1 VNPDHAQEGTDT
13 GDVVREL
20 AAGTA
25 GHRQLFGVAYRML
38 GSVHDA
44 EDALQEGFRRWQ
56 ELTAQQR
63 SLIREPVAWLTR
75 VISRI
80 CLDELGTAR
89 ARRESYTG
97 FWLPEPV
104 LGSAAGA
111 IGGAVGAF
119 GASSAQHS
127 QAADPA
133 DVVTLDESVSMA
145 LLVAM
150 EQLSPAERVSLILH
164 DVFGVPFAE
173 IADIVGRTPEASR
186 QLATSARRNIRRQ
199 PRFDVQGADRDRVVA
214 AFAKACLDGDVE
226 ALAGVLDPNV
236 VSRADGG
243 RVVMVARKPVVG
255 AIAVARYLLGVLTR
269 RQELGGPVEATM
281 EAVNGR
287 TGLVVR
293 QAGDIVGVVD
303 LAVAGGRVAEVTLL
317 VNPEKLG
324 AQASD
329 SLW

>member
-1 VNPDHAQEGTDT
+1 VNSADGGGGDEASGLQAFRVGTP
-13 GDVVREL
+13 
-20 AAGTA
+20 
-25 GHRQLFGVAYRML
+25 GHRQLFGMAYRML

-56 ELTAQQR
+56 ELAAEQR
-63 SLIREPVAWLTR
+63 SLIREPAAWLTR

-89 ARRESYTG
+89 ARRQSYTG

-104 LGSAAGA
+104 LGAAA
-111 IGGAVGAF
+111 GGAVDVLGA
-119 GASSAQHS
+119 QRS

-173 IADIVGRTPEASR
+173 IAGIVGRTPQASR

-199 PRFDVQGADRDRVVA
+199 PRFDVAGAERDQVVL
-214 AFAKACLDGDVE
+214 AFAKACRDGDVE
-226 ALAGVLDPNV
+226 ALAAVLDPKV

-243 RVVMVARKPVVG
+243 PVVMVARKPVVG
-255 AIAVARYLLGVLTR
+255 AVAVARYLLGVLNR
-269 RQELGGPVEATM
+269 RHELGGPIEATI

-293 QAGDIVGVVD
+293 QAGQIVGVVD
-303 LAVAGGRVAEVTLL
+303 LAIAGGLVAEITLL

>member
-1 VNPDHAQEGTDT
+1 MNPDDTQDGVDT
-13 GDVVREL
+13 GDVLREL
-20 AAGTA
+20 AAGTP

-63 SLIREPVAWLTR
+63 SLIREPAAWLTR

-80 CLDELGTAR
+80 CLDELRTAR

-104 LGSAAGA
+104 LGAAAG
-111 IGGAVGAF
+111 GAF
-119 GASSAQHS
+119 GVPGAQRS

-164 DVFGVPFAE
+164 DAFGVPFAE

-199 PRFDVQGADRDRVVA
+199 PRFDVQGTERDRVVL
-214 AFAKACLDGDVE
+214 AFAKACRDGDVQ
-226 ALAGVLDPNV
+226 ALAAVLDPKV

-243 RVVMVARKPVVG
+243 TVVMVARKPVIG
-255 AIAVARYLLGVLTR
+255 AAAVARYLLGVLTR
-269 RQELGGPVEATM
+269 RQELGGPIEATM

-293 QAGDIVGVVD
+293 QAGGIVGVVD
-303 LAVAGGRVAEVTLL
+303 LAVAGGLVAEVTLL

-324 AQASD
+324 ARASD

>member
-1 VNPDHAQEGTDT
+1 MVNADVEGAADRMVNPGAAAGGRSGAARGRGGADAAT
-13 GDVVREL
+13 GETL
-20 AAGTA
+20 GQFAAGTP
-25 GHRQLFGVAYRML
+25 GHRQLFGIAYRML

-56 ELTAQQR
+56 ELTAEQR

-111 IGGAVGAF
+111 IGGAVGACRCV
-119 GASSAQHS
+119 GCPRS

-199 PRFDVQGADRDRVVA
+199 PRFDVQGAERDRVVL
-214 AFAKACLDGDVE
+214 AFAKACRDGDVVGPRRGSRSE
-226 ALAGVLDPNV
+226 RGVQG
-236 VSRADGG
+236 RRRHGGDGG
-243 RVVMVARKPVVG
+243 
-255 AIAVARYLLGVLTR
+255 
-269 RQELGGPVEATM
+269 QET
-281 EAVNGR
+281 
-287 TGLVVR
+287 
-293 QAGDIVGVVD
+293 
-303 LAVAGGRVAEVTLL
+303 GGRRGRGRPLSAGCADPAAGTR
-317 VNPEKLG
+317 G
-324 AQASD
+324 AGRGRR
-329 SLW
+329 WKR

>member
-1 VNPDHAQEGTDT
+1 VNPDDALDGVDAGE
-13 GDVVREL
+13 VLREL
-20 AAGTA
+20 AAGTP

-56 ELTAQQR
+56 ELTAEQR

-111 IGGAVGAF
+111 IGGAVGAL
-119 GASSAQHS
+119 GARRS

-199 PRFDVQGADRDRVVA
+199 PRFDVQGAERDRVVA
-214 AFAKACLDGDVE
+214 AFAKACRDGDVE

-243 RVVMVARKPVVG
+243 TVVMVARKPVVG
-255 AIAVARYLLGVLTR
+255 AAAVARYLLGVLTR

-293 QAGDIVGVVD
+293 QAGEIVGVVD